1 MDPKAARIQAIGV
14 ALYGEVGWQARLA
27 RALDLSVS
35 YMSSMMSGARR
46 VTPDVEELL
55 ARRLNDEIIP
65 HMIATQAQLRMHVSD
80 MDAEL
85 GLDLELPAMTLSQE
99 P

>member
-1 MDPKAARIQAIGV
+1 MIDPKAARIRQIGIL
-14 ALYGEVGWQARLA
+14 LYGKVGWQARLA

-55 ARRLNDEIIP
+55 ARRLHEIIIP
-65 HMIATQAQLRMHVSD
+65 RLEETEAQLRLHVSD
-80 MDAEL
+80 MSAEL
-85 GLDLELPAMTLSQE
+85 GLDLEPPSIT
-99 P
+99 PG